1 MKEGFR
7 QSMAWLHTWT
17 GLVVGWVLFFMFVTG
32 TAGYFHYEITR
43 WMEPERPLVEA
54 LPTAERAQMIS
65 LALDQLEQRAPNAA
79 NWDITLPHYS
89 PLSRGWQD
97 FSIRW
102 EDLPEPGHDHGA
114 RGNATLNPLT
124 GEHLESTPVRATGGG
139 ELLYEMHYRL
149 HYMDLLLAYYL
160 VGICTLLMFMAIIT
174 GVITH
179 KKIFK
184 DFFTFRPGKGQ
195 RSWLDAHNVISV
207 MALPF
212 FIMITYSGLV
222 FFDTTYMPTS
232 MAVLYGPDRESRDQY
247 FDDLYAQN
255 HDHQAAR
262 RPQAPLSEMLA
273 SADAAWGEGQVKSLL
288 IQQDTG
294 EAPRV
299 EISRIDVNELRWY
312 DGEKQVFNA
321 DTGEALPSA
330 PYGTPTSRTRQVIT
344 SLHEGRF
351 AGPWLRWLYF
361 AAGLLGC
368 AMIATGLVL
377 WTVKRRKQHELPG
390 TGSINMRLIEALNV
404 ATIAGLPLGVAG
416 YFWANRLLPVDIA
429 ERANWEANVLFLLWG
444 EAFLYACFRD
454 IRKAW
459 VEILW
464 LAAAAFALIP
474 LLNLLTTDKHLG
486 LTLPAGEWVLAGF
499 DLSMLGLG
507 IAFGWMAIKVRR
519 RWLANERKAN
529 PTTHP
534 ARMEK
539 SA

>member
-17 GLVVGWVLFFMFVTG
+17 GLVVGWVLFFIFVTG
-32 TAGYFHYEITR
+32 TAGYFHFEITR

-54 LPTAERAQMIS
+54 LPTSDRDAMIS
-65 LALDQLEQRAPNAA
+65 LALDQLEQRAPHAA
-79 NWDITLPHYS
+79 HCQINLPHYS
-89 PLSRGWQD
+89 PVNRGWQN
-97 FSIRW
+97 FEIRW

-124 GEHLESTPVRATGGG
+124 GEHQESTPVRATGGG

-222 FFDTTYMPTS
+222 FFDTTYMPAG
-232 MAVLYGPDRESRDQY
+232 MVALYGADRESRDRY
-247 FDDLYAQN
+247 FDDLYAEN
-255 HDHQAAR
+255 HDHQAAS
-262 RPQAPLSEMLA
+262 RPQAPLAPMLA
-273 SADAAWGEGQVKSLL
+273 SADRAWGEQQ
-288 IQQDTG
+288 IQSVFIQHDTG
-294 EAPRV
+294 ESPRV
-299 EISRIDVNELRWY
+299 EIQRIHIDRLRWY
-312 DGEKQVFNA
+312 DGEKLAFDA
-321 DTGEALPSA
+321 TTGEALPTG
-330 PYGTPTSRTRQVIT
+330 PYGTMTSRTRQVIT
-344 SLHEGRF
+344 ALHEGRF

-377 WTVKRRKQHELPG
+377 WTVKRRKQQTLPG
-390 TGSINMRLIEALNV
+390 DHSINMRLIEALNV
-404 ATIAGLPLGVAG
+404 ATIAGLPLGIAG
-416 YFWANRLLPVDIA
+416 YFWANRLLPVDLA

-474 LLNLLTTDKHLG
+474 LLNLITTDKHLG
-486 LTLPAGEWVLAGF
+486 MTLPAGEWVLAGF
-499 DLSMLGLG
+499 DLTMLGLG
-507 IAFGWMAIKVRR
+507 AAFAWMAIKVRR
-519 RWLANERKAN
+519 RWLTNNRREA
-529 PTTHP
+529 
-534 ARMEK
+534 
-539 SA
+539 SV

>member
-54 LPTAERAQMIS
+54 LPTSGRDAMIS
-65 LALDQLEQRAPNAA
+65 LALDQLEQRAPHAA
-79 NWDITLPHYS
+79 HWQITLPHYS
-89 PLSRGWQD
+89 PVNRGWQN
-97 FSIRW
+97 FEIRW

-124 GEHLESTPVRATGGG
+124 GEHQESPPVRATGGG

-222 FFDTTYMPTS
+222 FFDTTYMPAG
-232 MAVLYGPDRESRDQY
+232 MAALYGPDRESRDRY
-247 FDDLYAQN
+247 FDDLYAEN
-255 HDHQAAR
+255 HDHQAAT
-262 RPQAPLSEMLA
+262 RPQATLAPMLA
-273 SADAAWGEGQVKSLL
+273 KADQAWGEQQ
-288 IQQDTG
+288 IQSVFIQNDTG
-294 EAPRV
+294 ESPRV
-299 EISRIDVNELRWY
+299 EIQRIHIDRLRWY
-312 DGEKQVFNA
+312 DGEKLAFNA
-321 DTGEALPSA
+321 TTGEALPTG
-330 PYGTPTSRTRQVIT
+330 PYGTTTSRTRQIIT
-344 SLHEGRF
+344 ALHEGRF

-377 WTVKRRKQHELPG
+377 WTVKRRRHQTLPG
-390 TGSINMRLIEALNV
+390 HDSINMRLIEALNV

-416 YFWANRLLPVDIA
+416 YFWANRLLPVDLA

-486 LTLPAGEWVLAGF
+486 MTLTAGEWVLAGF
-499 DLSMLGLG
+499 DLTMLGLG
-507 IAFGWMAIKVRR
+507 AAFAWMAIKVRR
-519 RWLANERKAN
+519 RWLSDISQG
-529 PTTHP
+529 T
-534 ARMEK
+534 
-539 SA
+539 SV

>member
-1 MKEGFR
+1 
-7 QSMAWLHTWT
+7 MAWLHTWT
-17 GLVVGWVLFFMFVTG
+17 GLVVGWVLLFMFVTG

-54 LPTAERAQMIS
+54 LPTANPDQLIS

-79 NWDITLPHYS
+79 HWNITLPHYS
-89 PLSRGWQD
+89 PASRGWQN
-97 FSIRW
+97 FEIRW

-149 HYMDLLLAYYL
+149 HYMDTLTAYYL
-160 VGICTLLMFMAIIT
+160 VGICTLLMFVAIIT

-222 FFDTTYMPTS
+222 FFNTTYMPAG
-232 MAVLYGPDRESRDQY
+232 MAAIYGPDRESRDQY
-247 FDDLYAQN
+247 FDDLYDRG
-255 HDHQAAR
+255 HDYQAAR
-262 RPQAPLSEMLA
+262 RPQTSLGPMLA

-288 IQQDTG
+288 IQQTTG
-294 EAPRV
+294 DPPRI
-299 EISRIDVNELRWY
+299 EIYRLDIDRLRWY
-312 DGEKQVFNA
+312 DGEKRVFNA
-321 DTGEALPSA
+321 HTGEALPGN
-330 PYGTPTSRTRQVIT
+330 PTGTSTSRTGQVIT

-361 AAGLLGC
+361 AAGVLGC

-390 TGSINMRLIEALNV
+390 TQSLNMRLIEALNV

-416 YFWANRLLPVDIA
+416 YFWANRLLPLDLA
-429 ERANWEANVLFLLWG
+429 DRANWEANVLFLLWG

-459 VEILW
+459 VEVLW

-486 LTLPAGEWVLAGF
+486 ITLPAGEWVLAGF
-499 DLSMLGLG
+499 DLTMLGLG
-507 IAFGWMAIKVRR
+507 ATFAWMAIKVRR
-519 RWLANERKAN
+519 RWLNNGRKTA
-529 PTTHP
+529 
-534 ARMEK
+534 
-539 SA
+539 SAADTSTAHGGESS

>member
-43 WMEPERPLVEA
+43 WMEPERPLIG
-54 LPTAERAQMIS
+54 AQPDTDRNQLVAM
-65 LALDQLEQRAPNAA
+65 ALDRLEQRAPNAA
-79 NWDITLPHYS
+79 HWEIALPHYS
-89 PLSRGWQD
+89 PASRDWQD

-102 EDLPEPGHDHGA
+102 QDLPEPGHRQGA
-114 RGNATLNPLT
+114 RGDETLGT
-124 GEHLESTPVRATGGG
+124 GTGLPQETVEPRETGGG

-174 GVITH
+174 GIITH

-212 FIMITYSGLV
+212 FLMITYSGLV
-222 FFDTTYMPTS
+222 FFDSTYMPVG
-232 MAVLYGPDRESRDQY
+232 MATLYGPDRDSREQY
-247 FDDLYAQN
+247 FDELYDQN
-255 HDHQAAR
+255 HDHIAAT
-262 RPQAPLSEMLA
+262 RPEA
-273 SADAAWGEGQVKSLL
+273 SIRPMMESGDQGWGENQ
-288 IQQDTG
+288 IQSIFIQHDAG
-294 EAPRV
+294 EVPRV
-299 EISRIDVNELRWY
+299 EIRRIDIDRLRWY
-312 DGEKQVFNA
+312 DGEKLAFNA
-321 DTGEALPSA
+321 RTGEALPTG

-344 SLHEGRF
+344 ALHEGRF

-377 WTVKRRKQHELPG
+377 WTVKRRKQQTLPG
-390 TGSINMRLIEALNV
+390 TDSINMRLIEALNV

-416 YFWANRLLPVDIA
+416 YFLANRLLPVDMA
-429 ERANWEANVLFLLWG
+429 DRANWEANVLFLLWG

-459 VEILW
+459 VEMLW

-474 LLNLLTTDKHLG
+474 LVNLLTTDKHLG
-486 LTLPAGEWVLAGF
+486 MTLPAGDWVLAGF
-499 DLSMLGLG
+499 DLTMLGLG
-507 IAFGWMAIKVRR
+507 GAFAYMAIKVKR
-519 RWLANERKAN
+519 RWLRTGDA
-529 PTTHP
+529 
-534 ARMEK
+534 
-539 SA
+539 S

>member
-1 MKEGFR
+1 
-7 QSMAWLHTWT
+7 MAWLHTWT
-17 GLVVGWVLFFMFVTG
+17 GLVVGWMLFFMFVTG

-43 WMEPERPLVEA
+43 WMEPERPLVATQPAADRTE
-54 LPTAERAQMIS
+54 LIS
-65 LALDQLEQRAPNAA
+65 LGLTRLEARAPQAA
-79 NWDITLPHYS
+79 YWEIVLPHDS
-89 PLSRGWQD
+89 PATRLWQD
-97 FSIRW
+97 FEIRW

-114 RGNATLNPLT
+114 RGNEILDPVTGAPLEK
-124 GEHLESTPVRATGGG
+124 GAVRDTGGG

-160 VGICTLLMFMAIIT
+160 VGICTLLMFIAIIT

-222 FFDTTYMPTS
+222 FFDTTYMPAG
-232 MAVLYGPDRESRDQY
+232 MAAIYGSDRESRDRY
-247 FDDLYAQN
+247 FDDLYAEN
-255 HDHQAAR
+255 HDHQAAS
-262 RPQAPLSEMLA
+262 RPDAPLAPMLA
-273 SADAAWGEGQVKSLL
+273 SADQAWGDHQVQSVF
-288 IQQDTG
+288 IQHETG
-294 EAPRV
+294 KAPRV
-299 EISRIDVNELRWY
+299 EIRRIDLDQLRWY
-312 DGEKQVFNA
+312 DWEKKVFNA
-321 DTGEALPSA
+321 NTGEAMASG
-330 PYGTPTSRTRQVIT
+330 PYGTPTSQTRQIIT
-344 SLHEGRF
+344 ALHEGRF

-377 WTVKRRKQHELPG
+377 WTVKRRKHQTLPG
-390 TGSINMRLIEALNV
+390 TDSINMRLIEALNV

-429 ERANWEANVLFLLWG
+429 DRANWEANVLFLLWG

-486 LTLPAGEWVLAGF
+486 ASLPAGEWVLAGF
-499 DLSMLGLG
+499 DLTMLGLG
-507 IAFGWMAIKVRR
+507 AAFAWMGIKVRR
-519 RWLANERKAN
+519 RWLAHEN
-529 PTTHP
+529 PGKP
-534 ARMEK
+534 ARTATSLEEPV
-539 SA
+539 